1 MLLPRALD
9 ICTAGSEI
17 PLPVPKL
24 VALKAKPK
32 LAALDVKKDGKKEPP
47 MARAHSSLSQNRFLR
62 TIPDPLPKT
71 NQERIVRV
79 EK

>member
-17 PLPVPKL
+17 PLPAEL
-24 VALKAKPK
+24 VALEAKPK

-47 MARAHSSLSQNRFLR
+47 MARARSHAEAIVGSE
-62 TIPDPLPKT
+62 TDPRDRST
-71 NQERIVRV
+71 VA
-79 EK
+79 